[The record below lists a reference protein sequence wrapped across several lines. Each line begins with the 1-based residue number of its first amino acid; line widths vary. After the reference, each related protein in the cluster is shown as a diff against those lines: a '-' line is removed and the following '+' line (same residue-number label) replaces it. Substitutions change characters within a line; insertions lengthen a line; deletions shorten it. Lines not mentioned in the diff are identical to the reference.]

1 MSKDKILRVV
11 LPVAAAVVVVCV
23 LCILFLTQCRSGGE
37 DAPVIDP
44 DSTSPTTASTVVDDV
59 EVSDRKDFDWRS
71 ESGESFDKDDS
82 FNNIA
87 NESKPSDTSTTTKNE
102 ENGNGLRHDESKNQ
116 GQEADFSSFGVAQ
129 P

>member
-23 LCILFLTQCRSGGE
+23 LCILFLTQCRSGG
-37 DAPVIDP
+37 DTPVIDT
-44 DSTSPTTASTVVDDV
+44 DNTAPTTAPTVADDV

-71 ESGESFDKDDS
+71 EAGNGKDKDEG
-82 FNNIA
+82 FNTISDA
-87 NESKPSDTSTTTKNE
+87 TKP
-102 ENGNGLRHDESKNQ
+102 NGNSDSSKDEANGVGLRHDESKNG
-116 GQEADFSSFGVAQ
+116 GQEADFASWDTTQ